1 MKEMVPEKKGL
12 SLLNLGQTQFKFE
25 RRTHFQTL
33 QASSMISRP
42 PPNFARMKYSSE
54 KVFFFNLF
62 CHSIHP
68 SIHFQQIHSLDLL
81 LSLSVEILPQ
91 FCGPNP
97 QLQVPLHSKFVL
109 AARNVFRGLK
119 PDLNNC
125 RVDLTNANTVFHC
138 SLLCHRCHLYCVNM
152 EPRGRPWSAP

>member
-54 KVFFFNLF
+54 KVFFLTFF
-62 CHSIHP
+62 VIPSIHP
-68 SIHFQQIHSLDLL
+68 SISNKFIRLTSSSVSQSKSFHSSADQILNSKSHYTPSLF
-81 LSLSVEILPQ
+81 SQHEMFSEV
-91 FCGPNP
+91 
-97 QLQVPLHSKFVL
+97 
-109 AARNVFRGLK
+109 
-119 PDLNNC
+119 
-125 RVDLTNANTVFHC
+125 
-138 SLLCHRCHLYCVNM
+138 
-152 EPRGRPWSAP
+152 